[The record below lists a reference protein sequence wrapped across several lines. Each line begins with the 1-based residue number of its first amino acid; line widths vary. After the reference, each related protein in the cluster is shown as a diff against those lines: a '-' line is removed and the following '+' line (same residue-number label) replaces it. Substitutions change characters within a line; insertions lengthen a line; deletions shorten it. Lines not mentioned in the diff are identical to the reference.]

1 MQGQWWP
8 HPLHVT
14 QQGHFASVV
23 VQTSSSSIP
32 SCGTPHSHPLTVSL
46 QPTAILSPRLFSK
59 LHGLASSPFA
69 HLQAPYP
76 GWGVQGCGTDLF
88 LGSPLRAPKLLF
100 CWLISL
106 PVSSE
111 WASLDAEPLLCVSFS
126 PGVQVPS
133 HFLFAFSF
141 FHPTQLHRDLSCPFR
156 CLRASAGVQ
165 LVLCEIYPCV
175 DCVFDAFVGRG
186 ELMSYC
192 SSTLWTVEPT
202 QLTHY
207 LPAELTHYLLETS
220 AHQLSTPVLLTR

>member
-1 MQGQWWP
+1 MGHPQASAPDLLWSPPWQGGGRGVQGQWWP

-14 QQGHFASVV
+14 QQWHFASVV
-23 VQTSSSSIP
+23 VQASSSSIP

-46 QPTAILSPRLFSK
+46 QPTAVLSPRLFSK

-76 GWGVQGCGTDLF
+76 GWGVQSCGTDLF

-111 WASLDAEPLLCVSFS
+111 WASLDAEPLLYFSFS

-175 DCVFDAFVGRG
+175 DVFLMHLWG
-186 ELMSYC
+186 EVNSC
-192 SSTLWTVEPT
+192 PTVPP
-202 QLTHY
+202 LSG
-207 LPAELTHYLLETS
+207 LLNP
-220 AHQLSTPVLLTR
+220 HN